1 MQKKFDCGI
10 DLGTTNSCIAIS
22 DGNLEFEIIENQA
35 DRMQVTPSA
44 VHINSK
50 GRMLIGQRAYN
61 SQKIED
67 IAIQFKRG
75 MGTDREYKFKSAGI
89 TKNSEEL
96 SAEILKV
103 LRTSAE
109 IRTNKRMEDVVITV
123 PAAFKTL
130 QSEATNKAGK
140 IAGFNNVILLQEPI
154 AAAVAYGVRPKT
166 KDNYWMVFDYGGG
179 TLDVAIVST
188 KNGKLIV
195 ENSEGDNFMGG
206 CDIDRLIFENI
217 IRNKIVS
224 EGYRIK
230 HLFDEKT
237 IKGKSLIRKM
247 LLDCEN
253 CKIELSTAE
262 SSIFELFDLDDDL
275 GRPIEFECEITRK
288 DLEYLIQDNVQQ
300 TIKIAKKSL
309 DGANISAEQ
318 LDKILL
324 VGGSTYIPYVRECLT
339 HEFGVLLDCSLN
351 PLTVVAAGAA
361 IYASMNTIEVVDK
374 IYEND
379 FAVINLTYDAIS
391 SKEIVNVVGKITN
404 IKDVTV
410 SKIKIESSNSA
421 DYSGVLWTSGWV
433 DLLDDKNGLF
443 DIDVFLQLGRKNHFR
458 VLACDKE
465 GRNVVIENPYFEIQ
479 HNENALKVSA
489 PPATMSIGVQIKDD
503 ETGKDVLYHLI
514 KKNTPLPASADKTFR
529 LSRDIN
535 PTYMDCI
542 TIKIWEGEN
551 IINPEANYSAGEI
564 TVQSYAMN
572 RMIPKGTEIELT
584 VIADVNRNIRVSG
597 YIPDFDYE
605 IPEETLRLES
615 RMNICDSLTEIY
627 PRIQQSENALQK
639 LKEDGEDVEI
649 LEKKLCQL
657 KTSYDKTFDFIAV
670 DDKKVNDFIED
681 YNCIETEIV
690 QREQNAF
697 SDHGLLGGYRII
709 AEMKEKVLLWGTA
722 NDKLK
727 FNKLE
732 ETYKMVQSEY
742 ERKYIL
748 KKIKE
753 LEMDVMFNNYD
764 WLSCVLVLVLG
775 QPETKYTDY
784 QKAAYWIKQGCNALN
799 MHNVQELRDAVI
811 ELFKLLVEDVENV
824 ISSIGADLMI

>member
-217 IRNKIVS
+217 ICNKIVS

-237 IKGKSLIRKM
+237 IKGKSLIRMM

-339 HEFGVLLDCSLN
+339 HEFGVPLDCSLN

-503 ETGKDVLYHLI
+503 EKGKDVLYHLI

-605 IPEETLRLES
+605 IPEETLRVES

-639 LKEDGEDVEI
+639 LKV
-649 LEKKLCQL
+649 
-657 KTSYDKTFDFIAV
+657 
-670 DDKKVNDFIED
+670 
-681 YNCIETEIV
+681 
-690 QREQNAF
+690 
-697 SDHGLLGGYRII
+697 
-709 AEMKEKVLLWGTA
+709 
-722 NDKLK
+722 
-727 FNKLE
+727 
-732 ETYKMVQSEY
+732 
-742 ERKYIL
+742 
-748 KKIKE
+748 
-753 LEMDVMFNNYD
+753 
-764 WLSCVLVLVLG
+764 
-775 QPETKYTDY
+775 
-784 QKAAYWIKQGCNALN
+784 
-799 MHNVQELRDAVI
+799 
-811 ELFKLLVEDVENV
+811 
-824 ISSIGADLMI
+824 

>member
-1 MQKKFDCGI
+1 
-10 DLGTTNSCIAIS
+10 
-22 DGNLEFEIIENQA
+22 
-35 DRMQVTPSA
+35 MQVTPSA

-217 IRNKIVS
+217 ICNKIVS

-237 IKGKSLIRKM
+237 IKGKSLIRMM

-339 HEFGVLLDCSLN
+339 HEFGVPLDCSLN

-479 HNENALKVSA
+479 HNENALKVFA

-503 ETGKDVLYHLI
+503 EKGKDVLYHLI

-605 IPEETLRLES
+605 IPEETLRVES

-639 LKEDGEDVEI
+639 LKENGEDVEI
-649 LEKKLCQL
+649 LEKNLCQL
-657 KTSYDKTFDFIAV
+657 KISYDKTFDFIAV

-709 AEMKEKVLLWGTA
+709 AEMKEKVQLWGTA

-727 FNKLE
+727 FDKLE
-732 ETYKMVQSEY
+732 EAYKMVQS
-742 ERKYIL
+742 
-748 KKIKE
+748 
-753 LEMDVMFNNYD
+753 
-764 WLSCVLVLVLG
+764 
-775 QPETKYTDY
+775 
-784 QKAAYWIKQGCNALN
+784 
-799 MHNVQELRDAVI
+799 
-811 ELFKLLVEDVENV
+811 
-824 ISSIGADLMI
+824 

>member
-188 KNGKLIV
+188 KNDKLIV

-262 SSIFELFDLDDDL
+262 SSIFELFDLDDDYN
-275 GRPIEFECEITRK
+275 GSVVKT
-288 DLEYLIQDNVQQ
+288 
-300 TIKIAKKSL
+300 KI
-309 DGANISAEQ
+309 
-318 LDKILL
+318 
-324 VGGSTYIPYVRECLT
+324 
-339 HEFGVLLDCSLN
+339 
-351 PLTVVAAGAA
+351 
-361 IYASMNTIEVVDK
+361 
-374 IYEND
+374 
-379 FAVINLTYDAIS
+379 
-391 SKEIVNVVGKITN
+391 
-404 IKDVTV
+404 
-410 SKIKIESSNSA
+410 
-421 DYSGVLWTSGWV
+421 
-433 DLLDDKNGLF
+433 
-443 DIDVFLQLGRKNHFR
+443 
-458 VLACDKE
+458 
-465 GRNVVIENPYFEIQ
+465 
-479 HNENALKVSA
+479 
-489 PPATMSIGVQIKDD
+489 
-503 ETGKDVLYHLI
+503 
-514 KKNTPLPASADKTFR
+514 
-529 LSRDIN
+529 
-535 PTYMDCI
+535 
-542 TIKIWEGEN
+542 
-551 IINPEANYSAGEI
+551 
-564 TVQSYAMN
+564 
-572 RMIPKGTEIELT
+572 
-584 VIADVNRNIRVSG
+584 
-597 YIPDFDYE
+597 
-605 IPEETLRLES
+605 
-615 RMNICDSLTEIY
+615 
-627 PRIQQSENALQK
+627 
-639 LKEDGEDVEI
+639 
-649 LEKKLCQL
+649 
-657 KTSYDKTFDFIAV
+657 
-670 DDKKVNDFIED
+670 
-681 YNCIETEIV
+681 
-690 QREQNAF
+690 
-697 SDHGLLGGYRII
+697 
-709 AEMKEKVLLWGTA
+709 
-722 NDKLK
+722 
-727 FNKLE
+727 
-732 ETYKMVQSEY
+732 
-742 ERKYIL
+742 
-748 KKIKE
+748 
-753 LEMDVMFNNYD
+753 
-764 WLSCVLVLVLG
+764 
-775 QPETKYTDY
+775 
-784 QKAAYWIKQGCNALN
+784 
-799 MHNVQELRDAVI
+799 
-811 ELFKLLVEDVENV
+811 
-824 ISSIGADLMI
+824 